1 MAKKQ
6 TNGYPWKYCSLGGVV
21 RVNITSGEDIAHL
34 GELDQ
39 KLWTVLSCPTKDL
52 AIDERTLQLID
63 ADGDGRVRVAEI
75 VAAAQWLTSVIKD
88 KDAILKGESTLK
100 LDGINAEDEAGQ
112 KLLKSAKQILANLG
126 LDKDEIT
133 VDEASDSVA
142 IFAKTQFNG
151 DGVITQASAD
161 DEALKALIATVA
173 EKAGSTTDRSGEP
186 GVTAEQIEAFY
197 TALADYAAWQ
207 AAAEADKANVFPYG
221 DNTAAALAACEAV
234 KDKVADYFMR
244 CKLIRFD
251 DAVAAAV
258 DVSAD
263 KLGAISEKN
272 LATQSEEI
280 ATYPLARPTKDA
292 VLPFDAINPAWQPA
306 FATLKGLVLDVDF
319 PKAEGITEEQWAGVL
334 AKFGPYCAWLG
345 DKKGEA
351 VEALGL
357 DEVKALLK
365 ADRKADLLALIDAD
379 KALEAEAASIDDV
392 KKLMLYY
399 RDFAK
404 LLRNY
409 VIFTDFYGRADG
421 TRGIFEVGKLYI
433 DERCCDLCIKVSD
446 MGAHGDMPKLSGMFL
461 LYCKCTS
468 KTKAATMDVV
478 AVMTDGRTS
487 DLRPGKNGI
496 FYDLDGGDWDAVIT
510 KVAENPLSVKEAFWA
525 PYRKVA
531 RFISDK
537 IDKSAADKDA
547 AAMAKLQTSADA
559 GPAAAKQPFDVG
571 KFAGIAAAIGLALAG
586 IGGALA
592 LIGTAIKGMTWW
604 QWILVIAAVLLII
617 SGPSCFIAWRKLRK
631 RNLGPVLNANG
642 WAINSRVL
650 VNILF
655 GKMLTSVAKYPKL
668 KLDDPYA
675 KRTPWWR
682 KCLYWLIGLL
692 VVAFGVC
699 YFTDNLKWMGIER
712 KPKTEP
718 VEQVEEAPSAEAVPE
733 AEVAE

>member
-1 MAKKQ
+1 MAKNQNK
-6 TNGYPWKYCSLGGVV
+6 GYPWKYCSLGGVV

-52 AIDERTLQLID
+52 SFDERTLQLID
-63 ADGDGRVRVAEI
+63 TDGDGRVRVVEI

-88 KDAILKGESTLK
+88 KDAILKGESVLK
-100 LDGINAEDEAGQ
+100 LDQIDTGNEAGQ
-112 KLLKSAKQILANLG
+112 KLYNSAKQILSNLG

-142 IFAKTQFNG
+142 IFAKTRFNG
-151 DGVITQASAD
+151 DGVITAASAE
-161 DEALKALIATVA
+161 DETLKPLIGTIA
-173 EKAGSTTDRSGEP
+173 EKIGSATDRSGEP

-207 AAAEADKANVFPYG
+207 ADGEAAKADIFPYG
-221 DNTAAALAACEAV
+221 DQTAAALAACDAL

-244 CKLIRFD
+244 CKLIRFNE
-251 DAVAAAV
+251 AVSAAV

-263 KLGAISEKN
+263 KLGAIGDKN
-272 LATQSEEI
+272 LATQAEEI
-280 ATYPLARPTKDA
+280 STYPLARPTKEG

-306 FATLKGLVLDVDF
+306 FATLRSLVLDVDF
-319 PKAEGITEEQWAGVL
+319 PEAKGITEEQWNAVL
-334 AKFGPYCAWLG
+334 AKFGPYTAWLG
-345 DKKGEA
+345 ARKGEA

-357 DEVKALLK
+357 DEVKALL
-365 ADRKADLLALIDAD
+365 AVDRKAELLALVDED
-379 KALEAEAASIDDV
+379 KALEAEASSIDDV
-392 KKLMLYY
+392 KKLLLYY
-399 RDFAK
+399 RDFVK

-409 VIFTDFYGRADG
+409 VIFTDFYGRKDG
-421 TRGIFEVGKLYI
+421 TRGIFEAGKLYI
-433 DERCCDLCIKVSD
+433 DERCCDLCIKVAD

-468 KTKAATMDVV
+468 KTKAATMDIV
-478 AVMTDGRTS
+478 AVMTDGRTQ

-510 KVAENPLSVKEAFWA
+510 KVVENPLSVKDAFWS

-531 RFISDK
+531 RFVSDK

-547 AAMAKLQTSADA
+547 DAMAKLTAKADA
-559 GPAAAKQPFDVG
+559 GTPGAKQPFDIAR
-571 KFAGIAAAIGLALAG
+571 FAGIAAAVGMALAG
-586 IGGALA
+586 IGAVLVALGAAVKNL
-592 LIGTAIKGMTWW
+592 TWW
-604 QWILVIAAVLLII
+604 QWIIIVAAVILVI

-642 WAINSRVL
+642 WAINSQVL

-655 GKMLTSVAKYPKL
+655 GKTLTSVAKYPKI

-682 KCLYWLIGLL
+682 KCLRWLIVLL
-692 VVAFGVC
+692 IAAFCVC

-712 KPKTEP
+712 KPK
-718 VEQVEEAPSAEAVPE
+718 VEAVEEAPAAD
-733 AEVAE
+733 VAEPDAEMDD